1 MGRKKLMPDEKRSN
15 LSITISK
22 QNNKKFEEFGIK
34 NKSKLI
40 EWILDNYFDSFKK

>member
-1 MGRKKLMPDEKRSN
+1 MGRKKLMPDEKRNN

-22 QNNKKFEEFGIK
+22 QNNKKFEELGIK